1 MANKVVNFRQW
12 ELRALV
18 DCQIA
23 DIANTFSVVLPPG
36 ALLESITADTVT
48 AFNGT
53 TNTINVADNAL
64 TPVVYVNAQDT
75 KTVGRETVANI
86 GAFYP
91 AGAVLTVSQGQ
102 TGTATTGRV
111 LVSIGYVILNRANEN
126 QR

>member
-1 MANKVVNFRQW
+1 MANKVINFRQW

-23 DIANTFSVVLPPG
+23 DVANTFTVILPPG

-53 TNTINVADNAL
+53 TSTISVGDG
-64 TPVVYVNAQDT
+64 TTVFVNAQDT

-86 GAFYP
+86 GVFYP
-91 AGAVLTVSQGQ
+91 AGATLTVSQAQ
-102 TGTATTGRV
+102 TGVGTAGRA